1 MTTPSRAAREI
12 VCARINTH
20 THTHIRKILERLS
33 YAEEIYLRTG

>member
-1 MTTPSRAAREI
+1 MTTPLRAAREI
-12 VCARINTH
+12 VCRIN

>member
-1 MTTPSRAAREI
+1 MTTPLRAAREI

-20 THTHIRKILERLS
+20 AHIRKILERLS